1 MARIAVIGGG
11 ISGLAIGFELLER
24 GLAPEELALLE
35 AADRPGGNIRTD
47 REEGFA
53 FEWGPNGFLDNSP
66 PTLDLVKRLGIE
78 EKLLPSRET
87 SAIRFLFRNGRLHEV
102 PTGPSGMFRTRLL
115 SFGGKLRIFQEP
127 FIPRGGHPAES
138 VYEFAARRIGDEA
151 ARVMVDAMVS
161 GVYAGDAKR
170 LELRAAFPR
179 MAELEAKY
187 GGLVKALFAIR
198 KEKKKEGAPS
208 SGPAGPGGRLTSF
221 TGGMQDLIDAL
232 AAKLGPSLHT
242 RAPARA
248 LARDGHEW
256 KIEIGGREGVRAD
269 AVVLACPSTGAAR
282 LTGGVDPELPPLFE
296 AIPSASIAVVATAY
310 RIEDLDAPPHG
321 FGFLV
326 PRGEGPRVLGCLWS
340 SSIWGERRAP
350 GSHVLLRTMVGG
362 AHDPTAVDLPDEDLL
377 AIVAKDLGTAMG
389 LRAKPDIHRIFRYRR
404 GIPQYEP
411 GHTGRLDVIR
421 ARLAAQPGLHI
432 AGNSYGGISMNHCI
446 AEASAVAEA
455 VLAE

>member
-1 MARIAVIGGG
+1 MARIAVIGAGV
-11 ISGLAIGFELLER
+11 SGLAVGFELRER
-24 GLAPEELALLE
+24 GLAPEDMLVLE

-66 PTLDLVKRLGIE
+66 PTLGLVTRLGIE
-78 EKLLPSRET
+78 DRLLPSRES
-87 SAIRFLFRNGRLHEV
+87 SAIRFIFRAGRLHEV
-102 PTGPSGMFRTRLL
+102 PTGPPGIFGTKLL
-115 SFGGKLRIFQEP
+115 SIGGKLRIFQEP
-127 FIPRGGHPAES
+127 FVPRGGHPSES
-138 VYEFAARRIGDEA
+138 VYDFAARRIGDEA

-179 MAELEAKY
+179 MAELEARY

-198 KEKKKEGAPS
+198 KEKKREGAKS

-221 TGGMQDLIDAL
+221 TGGMEDLIEAL
-232 AAKLGPSLHT
+232 AAKLGGSLRT
-242 RAPARA
+242 GAPVRA
-248 LARDGHEW
+248 LSREGREW
-256 KIEIGGREGVRAD
+256 KIEIEGREAVRAET
-269 AVVLACPSTGAAR
+269 VVLSCPAVAAGR
-282 LTGGVDPELPPLFE
+282 LVGGVDRELASLLE

-310 RIEDLDAPPHG
+310 RKEDLERAPHG

-326 PRGEGPRVLGCLWS
+326 PRGEGPRILGCLWT

-350 GSHVLLRTMVGG
+350 ETHVLLRSMVGG
-362 AHDPTAVDLPDEDLL
+362 AHDPVAVDLPDEELL
-377 AIVAKDLGTAMG
+377 AIVARDLQAAMG

-411 GHTGRLDVIR
+411 GHTARLDEIR

-446 AEASAVAEA
+446 AEAPGVAEA
-455 VLAE
+455 ALGQ